1 MGTSGEIAP
10 TRIGRATFA
19 RGARYNPVTVNFR
32 IGKIPVRIHAS
43 FLLMSVF
50 LSGSW
55 NDPAAIMVWA
65 GVVLASVL
73 LHEMGHALMGQA
85 FGLEPSIDLHGMGG
99 TTSWPSGRTTIT
111 RMRSI
116 LISLAGPGAGLLVGA
131 AIFLYFAYHPVTDDA
146 PLAQTA
152 VKDAKWVNVG
162 WGIMNLLPIL
172 PLDGGNVLRSVL
184 GATGTGRREKIARLV
199 SIVTAVLATAAALLL
214 YGSWWAAL
222 LGGMFTFQNFRA
234 LREVQSLEQD
244 DGLRADLD
252 AAYSALEREDGAL
265 VLAHAEPVLARAKS
279 APFRAEAIHL
289 AAYGYLL
296 TGRLAD
302 ADRVIAQLPSGYKAH
317 PSFGELRARY
327 QANEAR

>member
-1 MGTSGEIAP
+1 M
-10 TRIGRATFA
+10 
-19 RGARYNPVTVNFR
+19 NFR

-43 FLLMSVF
+43 FLLMTVF

-55 NDPAAIMVWA
+55 NDPASIVVWA
-65 GVVLASVL
+65 GVVLVSVL
-73 LHEMGHALMGQA
+73 LHEFGHALVGQA

-99 TTSWPSGRTTIT
+99 TTSWPSGRTKIT
-111 RMRSI
+111 RTQSI
-116 LISLAGPGAGLLVGA
+116 LISVAGPGAGLLVGA
-131 AIFLYFAYHPVTDDA
+131 AIFLYFAFNPVPDA

-152 VKDAKWVNVG
+152 VRDAKFVNVG

-199 SIVTAVLATAAALLL
+199 SIVTAVFATAAAMLFF
-214 YGSWWAAL
+214 GSWWAAL
-222 LGGMFTFQNFRA
+222 LGGMFAFQNFRA

-244 DGLRADLD
+244 DALRADLD
-252 AAYSALEREDGAL
+252 AAYAALEKEDGVS

-296 TGRLAD
+296 TGRVAD
-302 ADRVIAQLPSGYKAH
+302 ADRVIAGLPTGYKAH

-327 QANEAR
+327 SAKAAG

>member
-19 RGARYNPVTVNFR
+19 RGARYNHITVNFR

-55 NDPAAIMVWA
+55 NDPSRIMVWA
-65 GVVLASVL
+65 GVVLVSVMI
-73 LHEMGHALMGQA
+73 HEMGHALMGQS

-99 TTSWPSGRTTIT
+99 TTSWPNGRAKIS
-111 RMRSI
+111 RWQSI
-116 LISLAGPGAGLLVGA
+116 LISVAGPAAGLAVGA
-131 AIFLYFAYHPVTDDA
+131 AVFFYFAYHP
-146 PLAQTA
+146 PLKGSLADTA
-152 VKDAKWVNVG
+152 VGDAELVNVG
-162 WGIMNLLPIL
+162 WGIVNLLPIL
-172 PLDGGNVLRSVL
+172 PLDGGNVLRSLL
-184 GATGTGRREKIARLV
+184 GASGTGRREKIARLV
-199 SIVTAVLATAAALLL
+199 SIVTAVLATAAAVLFF
-214 YGSWWAAL
+214 GSWWAAL